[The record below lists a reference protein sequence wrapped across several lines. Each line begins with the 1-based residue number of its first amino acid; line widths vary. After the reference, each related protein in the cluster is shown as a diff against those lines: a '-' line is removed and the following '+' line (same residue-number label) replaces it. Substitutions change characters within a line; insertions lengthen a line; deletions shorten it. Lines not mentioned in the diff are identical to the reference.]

1 MNVIP
6 LIISVLLLILT
17 ACAPTTPGMPINGS
31 DQMET
36 LVVENTVADI
46 STPVQP
52 TLTPTLLVPMM
63 GNPTAT
69 SPAGDI
75 PERITF
81 APGSTIA
88 TVTGRNGFKSLFGE
102 EFTKGLQDQAA
113 DLLTRGSSFSSRSFG
128 LGDIFTPVLLRQQ
141 IRHFDG

>member
-17 ACAPTTPGMPINGS
+17 ACALTTPGMPINGS

-52 TLTPTLLVPMM
+52 TLTPTLLVPMT

-81 APGSTIA
+81 APGSIIA
-88 TVTGRNGFKSLFGE
+88 TVTGSLPAFGSDRYVLRAFAGQTMNVTLTFSE
-102 EFTKGLQDQAA
+102 GRVRKIITSESEA
-113 DLLTRGSSFSSRSFG
+113 DLEEGPRTA
-128 LGDIFTPVLLRQQ
+128 
-141 IRHFDG
+141 